1 MKTKRGRR
9 PAAAPVDLVGNA
21 TGDDL
26 LDLYIGDLG
35 RLPVLKA
42 GEQKALARRLRDTTL
57 PRAEREAARTELIE
71 ANLRFA
77 FSIAKQY
84 QNRGL
89 PLEDLVSE
97 ANAGLCRAAD
107 KYDPDVGVNFISYAV
122 WWIRQALSA
131 AVATKPR
138 SVRLPL
144 NRAGDLSRV
153 VRAQALLREKLG
165 REPSAEE
172 IARVCSLSVE
182 VAESLLGLA
191 SAERSLEDP
200 VPGRGR
206 GGARTQLLGDVLRL
220 ESDAEEGG
228 GRLPGALE
236 EESRRAALDL
246 ALAQLPPRDRKV
258 LRLYYGLETGEP
270 MTLNEIAGML
280 GVTRERVRQLR
291 ERALQALRS
300 AGSTDVLRD
309 WAA

>member
-1 MKTKRGRR
+1 MTTKRGRR
-9 PAAAPVDLVGNA
+9 QAAAPVELIGGGA
-21 TGDDL
+21 GDDL
-26 LDLYIGDLG
+26 LDLYIDELG

-42 GEQKALARRLRDTTL
+42 AEQKALARRMRNRALPASERD
-57 PRAEREAARTELIE
+57 AARAELIE

-89 PLEDLVSE
+89 PLEDLISE

-122 WWIRQALSA
+122 WWIRQALFA
-131 AVATKPR
+131 AISTKTR

-153 VRAQALLREKLG
+153 LKAQAVLRDQLR
-165 REPSAEE
+165 REPSAAEV
-172 IARVCSLSVE
+172 AQLCDLNTD

-191 SAERSLEDP
+191 SVERSLDDP
-200 VPGRGR
+200 LPRR
-206 GGARTQLLGDVLRL
+206 GGGGDRAQSLGDVLRL
-220 ESDAEEGG
+220 ETDGDE
-228 GRLPGALE
+228 GRLPGGLE
-236 EESRRAALDL
+236 EESRRAALSQ
-246 ALAQLPPRDRKV
+246 ALAHLPPRDRMV
-258 LRLYYGLETGEP
+258 LQLYYGLETGEP
-270 MTLNEIAGML
+270 MTLNQIAQIL

-291 ERALQALRS
+291 ERALEALRN
-300 AGSTDVLRD
+300 ADATDVLRD